1 MSNKMK
7 EIIFYSVIT
16 IMLILIC
23 MLNKY
28 VWKFGEDSKQELNTE
43 TSTYQMLEV
52 DGKKYN
58 VPYEEEWL
66 D

>member
-7 EIIFYSVIT
+7 EIIFYSIIT

-28 VWKFGEDSKQELNTE
+28 VWKFGEDSKNETNVETNTQ
-43 TSTYQMLEV
+43 QMLEV
-52 DGKKYN
+52 NGKKYN